1 MRASTVATSHNSD
14 VSIEKEHAA
23 AAELAAL
30 QGQKTEWERRRIEL
44 SETIARLTVE
54 CQALHSR
61 GELERYRLQVQAA
74 DAQKRLDLAGEQ
86 IAALHE
92 RVRELLAERQ
102 VAGPVA
108 PAAEVEQ
115 LRASLREAEAERASL
130 RDELANS
137 LALRMARSLAW
148 VLAPL
153 RKAIGGGKTGSGQ

>member
-1 MRASTVATSHNSD
+1 MATSHNSD
-14 VSIEKEHAA
+14 VSIEKELAT
-23 AAELAAL
+23 AAELASL
-30 QGQKTEWERRRIEL
+30 ERIRIEL
-44 SETIARLTVE
+44 SDTIARLTVE

-61 GELERYRLQVQAA
+61 GELERYRFQVQTA
-74 DAQKRLDLAGEQ
+74 DTQKRLDLAGEQ

-102 VAGPVA
+102 LAGPVA
-108 PAAEVEQ
+108 PAAELEQ

-130 RDELANS
+130 REEIAGS

-153 RKAIGGGKTGSGQ
+153 RKAMVGGKAGNGQ